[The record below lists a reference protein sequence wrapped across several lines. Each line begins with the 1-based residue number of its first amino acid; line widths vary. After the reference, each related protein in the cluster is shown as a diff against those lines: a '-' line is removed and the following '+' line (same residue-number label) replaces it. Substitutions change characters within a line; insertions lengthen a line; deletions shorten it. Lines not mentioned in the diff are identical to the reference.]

1 MLILAQY
8 RNFDFVPMGTGLLIL
23 GPQGSYYAHICASM
37 SRCVV
42 YQQLS
47 NSYSGLEDMPHL
59 LIAGM
64 GSTGLV
70 LQYRWMDCRDTGYSI
85 LCIYKDLEYRR
96 AKQFRQYCGIG
107 IHFSVLGSKMQGSM
121 PSFNQSIASLAAIGE
136 CYWIPYHRSS
146 EDRTRI

>member
-70 LQYRWMDCRDTGYSI
+70 LQYRWMDHRDTWYSI
-85 LCIYKDLEYRR
+85 SYVYGDQEYQR
-96 AKQFRQYCGIG
+96 ARLYRQCCGIG
-107 IHFSVLGSKMQGSM
+107 IHFFVLGSKMQGSM
-121 PSFNQSIASLAAIGE
+121 PSSNQPITGLSIIGAG
-136 CYWIPYHRSS
+136 YYILYHVPS